1 MTDLT
6 APTQHPV
13 ARPPLALR
21 CLLSLPIIGR
31 IAGDLLYGDKD
42 NIYYF
47 LVILLTIEVVLIMT
61 YGLPALAMSALAMV
75 PICVTLLVILTR
87 G

>member
-1 MTDLT
+1 MSDLT
-6 APTQHPV
+6 APQ
-13 ARPPLALR
+13 RPSLALR
-21 CLLSLPIIGR
+21 ILLSLPIIGR

-61 YGLPALAMSALAMV
+61 YGLPALAMSALALV
-75 PICVTLLVILTR
+75 PLCMILLIWVSR

>member
-1 MTDLT
+1 MTDTPDRAGPAL
-6 APTQHPV
+6 QLFMRVPV
-13 ARPPLALR
+13 L
-21 CLLSLPIIGR
+21 GW
-31 IAGDLLYGDKD
+31 IAKDLFFGASD

-75 PICVTLLVILTR
+75 PIYMGILIAITR

>member
-1 MTDLT
+1 MSDFT
-6 APTQHPV
+6 APPLQSG
-13 ARPPLALR
+13 ARTPLALR
-21 CLLSLPIIGR
+21 LLLSLPIIGR
-31 IAGDLLYGDKD
+31 IASDLLYGDKD

-61 YGLPALAMSALAMV
+61 WGLPALAMSALAMV

>member
-1 MTDLT
+1 MSDFT
-6 APTQHPV
+6 APKRAPF
-13 ARPPLALR
+13 ALR
-21 CLLSLPIIGR
+21 VLLSLPIIGR
-31 IAGDLLYGDKD
+31 IASDLLYGDKD

-75 PICVTLLVILTR
+75 PVCVVMLVILTR

>member
-1 MTDLT
+1 MSDLT
-6 APTQHPV
+6 AP
-13 ARPPLALR
+13 ARPAFLLR
-21 CLLSLPIIGR
+21 LLLSLPLIGR

-47 LVILLTIEVVLIMT
+47 LVILLTIEVLMIRT

-75 PICVTLLVILTR
+75 PICVTLLVVLTR

>member
-1 MTDLT
+1 MSDFT
-6 APTQHPV
+6 APKR
-13 ARPPLALR
+13 ASFALR
-21 CLLSLPIIGR
+21 FLLSLPIIGR

-47 LVILLTIEVVLIMT
+47 LVILLTIEVVLIMS

-75 PICVTLLVILTR
+75 PVCVVMLVILTR

>member
-1 MTDLT
+1 MTDFT
-6 APTQHPV
+6 APS
-13 ARPPLALR
+13 RPSLALR
-21 CLLSLPIIGR
+21 LLLSLPIIGR
-31 IAGDLLYGDKD
+31 FAGDLLYGDKD

-47 LVILLTIEVVLIMT
+47 LVIVLTIEVVLIMT

-75 PICVTLLVILTR
+75 PVCMTMLVILTR